1 VFCTDHEHAEV
12 PDPALAEFARDADL
26 LYLDGQYLDA
36 EYQGTVPI
44 MQDSAMPRRGWGH
57 STVEACVATAVA
69 AQARRLH
76 VGHREPKRDDFDLAR
91 IDAYLQ
97 QCVAKALQGTGRQMP
112 ACIPQEGLTVRV

>member
-1 VFCTDHEHAEV
+1 DR
-12 PDPALAEFARDADL
+12 ALAEFARDADL

-36 EYQGTVPI
+36 EYQGTAPI
-44 MQDSAMPRRGWGH
+44 MQDTPMSRRGWGH

-69 AQARRLH
+69 ARVRSLH

-97 QCVAKALQGTGRQMP
+97 QCVAEALKGTGRQMP
-112 ACIPQEGLTVRV
+112 ACIPQEGLTIQV